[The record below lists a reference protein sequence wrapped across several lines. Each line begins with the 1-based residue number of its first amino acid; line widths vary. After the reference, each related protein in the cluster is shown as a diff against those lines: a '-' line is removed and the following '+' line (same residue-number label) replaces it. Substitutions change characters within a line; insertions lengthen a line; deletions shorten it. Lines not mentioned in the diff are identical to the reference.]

1 MVTKKVLKQY
11 ISLKNEVKETKEKIK
26 SLEIQICQ
34 ISKRLREIEV
44 KKESVRDKVKGG
56 MGGIQG
62 FQIEGLPIREYQTK
76 KSELMMKNILLNQR
90 KSTLEILEYEL
101 LEKTNEI
108 ERFIMGIQ
116 DSQMRR
122 IISLRFIENLS
133 WNMVADRIG
142 GNNTEDSIRK
152 AFERFMKK
160 I

>member
-101 LEKTNEI
+101 LEETNEI

>member
-76 KSELMMKNILLNQR
+76 KPELMMKNILLNQR

>member
-11 ISLKNEVKETKEKIK
+11 ISLKNEVKETKEKIR

-34 ISKRLREIEV
+34 ISKRIREIEA

>member
-62 FQIEGLPIREYQTK
+62 FQIEGIPIREYQTK
-76 KSELMMKNILLNQR
+76 KSELMMNNILLNQR